1 MKMQMFLFI
10 FNAKIFLRSFS
21 QSKKNKTITI
31 RKRSALDSFLTVKL
45 QAVFLI
51 REVER
56 TKNTRYTSLI
66 EISIFDLGLCKL

>member
-10 FNAKIFLRSFS
+10 FNAKIPDKFLDYFF
-21 QSKKNKTITI
+21 N
-31 RKRSALDSFLTVKL
+31 VKL

-56 TKNTRYTSLI
+56 TESTR
-66 EISIFDLGLCKL
+66 